1 MAAIFG
7 GVLGLLCA
15 FAVRSLGIGLP
26 IAVAPDRAGSDTGCA
41 RRHERRRC
49 AFRRARYQFACACPR
64 EFRGRTVSEPL
75 PSRTDVRDSAAL
87 AGDVG
92 GIPAL
97 TMGSRY
103 CCSGSNPSSRATSP
117 SVVTTTRIERG
128 LSVDAP
134 MLAPASTRHS
144 TATSYRWLPLTVLR
158 SAGLRVRP
166 RVQRADGACSFGG
179 DHGRSPRSAAHLRLH
194 SGQAAATALRRVCVW
209 LRPHGGG
216 AESREPC
223 RARSSRARVPAT
235 TARTGAD
242 GDGAQMTRW
251 FWPQQKSTSV
261 VPVAGGRRTAADGT
275 LVAAHRAP

>member
-1 MAAIFG
+1 
-7 GVLGLLCA
+7 
-15 FAVRSLGIGLP
+15 
-26 IAVAPDRAGSDTGCA
+26 
-41 RRHERRRC
+41 
-49 AFRRARYQFACACPR
+49 
-64 EFRGRTVSEPL
+64 
-75 PSRTDVRDSAAL
+75 VRDSAAL

-134 MLAPASTRHS
+134 MLAPASIRHS

-194 SGQAAATALRRVCVW
+194 SGQAAATGAAPHVCVG
-209 LRPHGGG
+209 LRLHGGG

-242 GDGAQMTRW
+242 GD
-251 FWPQQKSTSV
+251 
-261 VPVAGGRRTAADGT
+261 AADDPVVLATAEVHVGRARCRW
-275 LVAAHRAP
+275 AAHGSRWCACRCSQSAVSCAGCTSPAARGMRATRT